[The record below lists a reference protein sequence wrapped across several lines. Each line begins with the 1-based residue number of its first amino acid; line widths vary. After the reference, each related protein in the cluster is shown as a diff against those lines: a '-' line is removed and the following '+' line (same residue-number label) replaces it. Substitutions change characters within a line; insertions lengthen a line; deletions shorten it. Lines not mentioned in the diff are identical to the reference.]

1 MLHHLNDLNFTET
14 SIITSI
20 SRGFEEGG
28 TPVMFVDCGGLSLGL
43 LWELDLPELFDWLF
57 ASVLLESE
65 LFWVC
70 MQTGICVGQCI
81 C

>member
-1 MLHHLNDLNFTET
+1 
-14 SIITSI
+14 
-20 SRGFEEGG
+20 
-28 TPVMFVDCGGLSLGL
+28 MFVDCGGLSLGL

-70 MQTGICVGQCI
+70 MQTGMCDGQCI